1 MVKKKST
8 TCRRRKKSNTTTN
21 KGAKRSKTEEEKNN
35 PAEYMDGIL
44 QGIRAILGKMDE
56 KDLLA
61 VMMCVGSMEGAG
73 GETENKV
80 DDESAVDTKKF
91 AATVANGRKQRL
103 FTGSSMQKLLEF
115 EGTTGKKSN
124 RKYQKRENSRAIQRM
139 HYWVRGGTEK
149 LNESKCKP
157 AKLPKGEKIRDHYHI
172 YCCPELGLGRG
183 VALRKIPCKCIACNN
198 QMKKK
203 WIHKDHPKEQPRVQF
218 AKVCKY
224 SKVLGDSNKW
234 LIVELEQR
242 DPSDMNYFS
251 YQKEEGN
258 LLKLQIRNH
267 ITLKVANDIEEGY
280 IGGAVVTSDKDADG
294 GYYLIKWT
302 GTPYT
307 DQESGELV
315 CPGDYLM
322 PVGRAPKWYTPGE
335 DSDVVLVKHIIVG
348 KVKMEEFSETNP
360 IPRSANRKQAES
372 MGALKISTDSDDFIF
387 DEIHR
392 RDRLEDVKSLKM
404 K

>member
-1 MVKKKST
+1 
-8 TCRRRKKSNTTTN
+8 
-21 KGAKRSKTEEEKNN
+21 
-35 PAEYMDGIL
+35 
-44 QGIRAILGKMDE
+44 
-56 KDLLA
+56 
-61 VMMCVGSMEGAG
+61 MEGSKGCSPALQC
-73 GETENKV
+73 K
-80 DDESAVDTKKF
+80 
-91 AATVANGRKQRL
+91 R
-103 FTGSSMQKLLEF
+103 LLEF

-149 LNESKCKP
+149 LSGIKCKP

-172 YCCPELGLGRG
+172 YCCPELGLGR

-360 IPRSANRKQAES
+360 IPRSANRKKAES
-372 MGALKISTDSDDFIF
+372 MGALKISTESDDFIF